1 MRNAFSSLMF
11 SLAALACSSDRPT
24 EPATATVPP
33 GCFRLTLG
41 AWSASH
47 EAVDP
52 PTTLFL
58 YDSAG
63 TAGLERGRKIVRPVP
78 VATATTYAWMWW
90 ALAPADSM
98 LVVFTGGFVGVDVHL
113 ARRAATWQG
122 LAYAFTDVA
131 PSIQATARADLSPM
145 ACPP

>member
-1 MRNAFSSLMF
+1 MIARVCAVISLV
-11 SLAALACSSDRPT
+11 ALACSSDRPT
-24 EPATATVPP
+24 EPATATLPP

-58 YDSAG
+58 YDSVGAD
-63 TAGLERGRKIVRPVP
+63 GLERGQKIVRAVP
-78 VATATTYAWMWW
+78 VATATNYPWMWW
-90 ALAPADSM
+90 AVAPADSM
-98 LVVFTGGFVGVDVHL
+98 RLVFTGGFVGVDVRL
-113 ARRAATWQG
+113 ARRAATWEG
-122 LAYAFTDVA
+122 LAFAFTDVA
-131 PSIQATARADLSPM
+131 PSLQATASAQLSSM